1 MEKGANKYKRYTLK
15 KLSVGVVSVSIGFGL
30 MFGSVEGVSA
40 DELTGTNS
48 VVEPNNVDSVQSSEE
63 VSAESN
69 VDKSS
74 ETVQSDS
81 SEQTATIDQSL
92 EMK

>member
-48 VVEPNNVDSVQSSEE
+48 VVEPNNIDSLQFNEE
-63 VSAESN
+63 VSDEN
-69 VDKSS
+69 IDKLS
-74 ETVQSDS
+74 ETVQSES
-81 SEQTATIDQSL
+81 SEQAAH
-92 EMK
+92 